1 MDAEAAEGSAED
13 AATIARRNTPAAGTG
28 ATNETIG
35 DSEMEVL
42 NKVESAVAEYQPFY
56 AQLAELEQKNAALAF
71 DYDSPK
77 GNKEARSHVNTLRL
91 TKGAL
96 ERTRK
101 SAKEDSLRIG
111 RAIDAEAKEI
121 NARIEAM
128 ITVHQEAIDA
138 IEQREKDRV
147 AALATRLHVL
157 STTGA
162 AAATAAE
169 LASTIAE
176 LEPVVI
182 GEDWQE
188 YKPQALE
195 AKDSTLRVLR
205 VRHAECVEVE
215 AREAELARLR
225 AESAERERVER
236 EAAITR
242 AAEERA
248 RVEASRAAA
257 EAEARAAA
265 EREAA
270 ARRELEL
277 KLAAENAERRRVEAE
292 QRAEQERTEAMAR
305 AERAA
310 QEAAAR
316 AEREAAEA
324 VQREQDRVAAAAR
337 AEAAELAKR
346 EANKAH
352 KTKIN
357 RAALSALVEGGMSE
371 ECAKQCITLIASG
384 KVPAV
389 SISY

>member
-1 MDAEAAEGSAED
+1 
-13 AATIARRNTPAAGTG
+13 
-28 ATNETIG
+28 
-35 DSEMEVL
+35 MELL

-56 AQLAELEQKNAALAF
+56 AQLAELEQKNASLVF
-71 DYDSPK
+71 DYESPK

-101 SAKEDSLRIG
+101 AAKEESLRIG

-128 ITVHQEAIDA
+128 ITVHQSAIDA

-147 AALATRLHVL
+147 AALATRLHEL
-157 STTGA
+157 AMTGA
-162 AAATAAE
+162 TAISATD
-169 LASTIAE
+169 LATVIAG
-176 LEPVVI
+176 LEPLVI
-182 GEDWQE
+182 GDDWQE

-195 AKDSTLRVLR
+195 AKDTALRVLR
-205 VRHAECVEVE
+205 QRHVDRLEHE

-225 AESAERERVER
+225 AEAVERERQER
-236 EAAITR
+236 EAEIAR

-248 RVEASRAAA
+248 RAEAARAAQ

-277 KLAAENAERRRVEAE
+277 KLQAENAERRRVEAE
-292 QRAEQERTEAMAR
+292 QRAEQERI
-305 AERAA
+305 
-310 QEAAAR
+310 EAAAR
-316 AEREAAEA
+316 AEREAQEA
-324 VQREQDRVAAAAR
+324 VRREQERVAAARR
-337 AEAAELAKR
+337 AEEAEQAKR

-352 KTKIN
+352 KGRVN
-357 RAALSALVEGGMSE
+357 RAALEALVSGGLSE

-389 SISY
+389 SIAY

>member
-1 MDAEAAEGSAED
+1 
-13 AATIARRNTPAAGTG
+13 
-28 ATNETIG
+28 
-35 DSEMEVL
+35 MEVL
-42 NKVESAVAEYQPFY
+42 NKQESAVAEYRPFY
-56 AQLAELEQKNAALAF
+56 AQLVELEQKNASLVF
-71 DYDSPK
+71 DYESPK

-101 SAKEDSLRIG
+101 AAKEESLRIG

-147 AALATRLHVL
+147 AALATRLHEL
-157 STTGA
+157 ANSGA
-162 AAATAAE
+162 AAGTAVD
-169 LASTIAE
+169 LAAAIAV

-182 GEDWQE
+182 GDDWQE
-188 YKPQALE
+188 YKTQALE
-195 AKDSTLRVLR
+195 AKDNALRVLR
-205 VRHAECVEVE
+205 GRHAERVEHE

-225 AESAERERVER
+225 AEAAERERIER
-236 EAAITR
+236 EAAIAR

-248 RVEASRAAA
+248 IAEAARKLAEAAA
-257 EAEARAAA
+257 RAKMEAEAAERKAAE

-277 KLAAENAERRRVEAE
+277 KLQAEQAERRRVEAE
-292 QRAEQERTEAMAR
+292 QRAEQERI
-305 AERAA
+305 
-310 QEAAAR
+310 EAAAR
-316 AEREAAEA
+316 AERQAKEAAERAERQA
-324 VQREQDRVAAAAR
+324 VEAVRREQERVAAAELA
-337 AEAAELAKR
+337 AAAEQARR
-346 EANKAH
+346 EKDKKHKAA
-352 KTKIN
+352 IN
-357 RAALSALVEGGMSE
+357 RAALAALVAGGLSD

-389 SISY
+389 SIEY